1 MRVLIAGMDGYLGWP
16 LAMHLTMRGHQV
28 YGVDNIS
35 RRRRVSEVGSWSATP
50 IRSISERLVAFQHK
64 TKKTIGFAFGD
75 LREIDFTYQ
84 VIKDFKPEA
93 IVHLG
98 EIPSAPYS
106 MIDLQHCNETMMNN
120 IIGTNNIIFAIHEH
134 VPDCHLVK
142 LGTMGEYGT
151 PNVDIPEG
159 FFDIEYRGR
168 KDRLPFPRQ
177 AGSWYH
183 QTKVHDT
190 NNIIFACKI
199 WGLRSTDI
207 MQGVVYGTQT
217 DEITREELLTRFDFD
232 EAFGTA
238 INRFCAQAVIGQ
250 ELTPYGKGGQTR
262 GYIALIDSIQCQT
275 IAIENPPEKGE
286 YRTLNQFD
294 ETYSVNTLAQAV
306 VKAAGELGID
316 AKIWNIENP
325 RIEAEE
331 HYYNPD
337 HDTLYGL
344 GFKPTRQ
351 LNEELT
357 LTIQELSKWQTRIE
371 AKKESIIPK
380 IYWNQ
385 QK

>member
-35 RRRRVSEVGSWSATP
+35 RRRRVAEVGSWSATP
-50 IRSISERLVAFQHK
+50 IRSISERLVAFQHE
-64 TKKTIGFAFGD
+64 TKKTIGFTYGD
-75 LREIDFTYQ
+75 LRDIEFTYH

-134 VPDCHLVK
+134 VPDCHLIK

-159 FFDIEYRGR
+159 FFNIEYRGR

-238 INRFCAQAVIGQ
+238 LNRFCAQAVIGQ

-294 ETYSVNTLAQAV
+294 ETYSVNTLAKAV

-337 HDTLYGL
+337 HDTLYSL

-357 LTIQELSKWQTRIE
+357 LTIQELNKWRTRIE

>member
-1 MRVLIAGMDGYLGWP
+1 MRVLIAGIDGYLGWP

-35 RRRRVSEVGSWSATP
+35 RRRRVAEVGSWSATP
-50 IRSISERLVAFQHK
+50 IRTISERLVAFQQETNK
-64 TKKTIGFAFGD
+64 SIGFAFGD
-75 LREIDFTYQ
+75 LIDKDFTYQ
-84 VIKDFKPEA
+84 IIKDFKPEA

-106 MIDLQHCNETMMNN
+106 MIDLQHCNDTMMNN
-120 IIGTNNIIFAIHEH
+120 IIGTNNIVFAIHEH

-151 PNVDIPEG
+151 PNIDIPEG
-159 FFDIEYRGR
+159 FFNIEYRGR

-217 DEITREELLTRFDFD
+217 DEITKEELLTRFDFD

-262 GYIALIDSIQCQT
+262 GYIGLIDSIQCQT

-306 VKAAGELGID
+306 VEAAGKLGID

-337 HDTLYGL
+337 HETLYGL

-357 LTIQELSKWQTRIE
+357 LTIQELSKWRTRIE

-385 QK
+385 HK